1 VSGGGRGPAERRS
14 ITEKLRAL
22 GRFWLDITRERESP
36 LVLGLLRA
44 AVGLVLLGSL
54 ASVLGSGVL
63 ESMWVDVED
72 GGALHLSPD
81 SFWVN
86 VLGGPTRSAIFT
98 LFGIACVSGVFV
110 TLGLGGRLP
119 YLLAGQAYGA
129 LVRVNPDTVGAYDSM
144 ITNALYLLLFSAAN
158 ATLSLDCRRKTG
170 AWTSRTEVPAWPRYV
185 LIFQLL
191 VVYGAT
197 GLQKMS
203 HTWTP
208 FGGYSA
214 LYWVLQDPTWR
225 RFDTTFA
232 ASISPLLAIATAAT
246 WHFEVFAPLLLLY
259 YYAERTRERGGRFR
273 RWFLRW
279 DLRKPFAAVGIALH
293 LGILVLLN
301 VGPFS
306 FISLAYYLA
315 LLRPPELER
324 ALVWLRSRSDARS
337 ALRLTPPT

>member
-1 VSGGGRGPAERRS
+1 VSDSGRAPAERRAFP
-14 ITEKLRAL
+14 ERLRAL
-22 GRFWLDITRERESP
+22 GRFWLEITREREPP
-36 LVLGLLRA
+36 LVLALLRV

-63 ESMWVDVED
+63 ESMWIDVGH
-72 GGALHLSPD
+72 GGALHLASS

-86 VLGGPTRSAIFT
+86 LLGGPTRSAIFT

-110 TLGLGGRLP
+110 TLGLGGWLP

-129 LVRVNPDTVGAYDSM
+129 LIRVNPDTVGAYDAM

-170 AWTSRTEVPAWPRYV
+170 AWTSRAEAPAWPRYL
-185 LIFQLL
+185 LIFQLVIL
-191 VVYGAT
+191 YGAT

-232 ASISPLLAIATAAT
+232 ASISPLLAIATAVT
-246 WHFEVFAPLLLLY
+246 WHFEVFAPWLLLY

-279 DLRKPFAAVGIALH
+279 DLRKPFAAAGVALH

-306 FISLAYYLA
+306 LISLAYYLA
-315 LLRPPELER
+315 LLRPSELER
-324 ALVWLRSRSDARS
+324 AFAWARARIDARS
-337 ALRLTPPT
+337 ALRLSPPT

>member
-1 VSGGGRGPAERRS
+1 VSDGGRPAAERRS
-14 ITEKLRAL
+14 FTERLRAL
-22 GRFWLDITRERESP
+22 GRLWVEITRERESP
-36 LVLGLLRA
+36 LVLGALRV

-63 ESMWVDVED
+63 ESMWIDVGD

-81 SFWVN
+81 TFWVT
-86 VLGGPTRSAIFT
+86 VLGGPTRSAVFT

-110 TLGLGGRLP
+110 TLGLGGWLP

-129 LVRVNPDTVGAYDSM
+129 LVRINPDTVGAYDAM
-144 ITNALYLLLFSAAN
+144 ITNALHLLLFSAAS

-170 AWTSRTEVPAWPRYV
+170 AWTSRREVPAWPRYL
-185 LIFQLL
+185 LIFQLV

-232 ASISPLLAIATAAT
+232 ASISPLLAIATAVT

-259 YYAERTRERGGRFR
+259 YYADRSRARGGHLR
-273 RWFLRW
+273 RWFSRW
-279 DLRKPFAAVGIALH
+279 DLRKPFAAVGLAMH

-315 LLRPPELER
+315 LLRPQELER
-324 ALVWLRSRSDARS
+324 ALDRLRSRIHARS
-337 ALRLTPPT
+337 ALRASPPT